1 MPETLDLKSSETL
14 TKEAY
19 LNPFPGLRP
28 FTLNE
33 SHLFFGRE
41 GQSEEVIN
49 HLASKKFVAVIGSS
63 GSGKS
68 SLIFCGLVPVLYG
81 GFINQAGSN
90 WKIIITRPGNRP
102 IANLSKSIVRAFYP
116 ESGKEQDI
124 QDNITSAL
132 LRRSSMGIA
141 EAIRAHSDI
150 SKESILLIADQFE
163 ELFRFKRSGK
173 DDLSFNE
180 AEAYVNL
187 LVQAVRQS
195 EVPIYMV
202 LTMRSDFIGDCSQFQ
217 ELTALINESNY
228 LIPRMSR
235 DDMKSA
241 VTGPVSVGGAK
252 IDPLLTQTLL
262 NEIGD
267 NPDQLPILQHS
278 LMRTWDYWKTLGDFD
293 RPLNLTD
300 YDSIGRMEKALS
312 EHANEAYDEL
322 DEEGKRICESLFKT
336 LTEKGADNRGIRH
349 PTRVEVIAEIAKT
362 TPDKV
367 IKVIDRFRAPGRS
380 FLAPS
385 FEIPLNAESVIDLSH
400 ESLMRIWNRLRT
412 WVEEE
417 SNAVQM
423 YQRLAEA
430 AAMYQTGKTG
440 LWRPPDLQLA
450 LSWRD
455 KQNPTLT
462 WAQRFN
468 PAFERTLVF
477 LETSDQEFKKE
488 EEHKIRLQKRQLRR
502 TRIFALVLG
511 SAAIIAL
518 GLTIYSQFQRAEA
531 IKQTNLATEQKQKAD
546 NNAREAQRQADIA
559 KASNELAQ
567 KEKLIAEAQTDTAK
581 QQKLY
586 ALAQQDSAL
595 RNMILAKKNEKIA
608 NQQSI
613 LALQNADSAK
623 RQSIRAENEKS
634 RATKLRMVSIAQ
646 SMSVKSLQI
655 ETDKDL
661 KGLTALQAYQFNR
674 SYNGPAHQADIYSG
688 LYAAFKAL
696 NRPGFNILEGHDGD
710 VKALTFVPNSSIV
723 YSTGTDGKLIKWD
736 LNDSSNRGQVLLQ
749 NPNLSNT
756 ALAISPDGKW
766 LACGTDGAG
775 IQLFNLA
782 YMGFNPTP
790 IVLIGHSGKIRSLI
804 FAPDNQTL
812 YSSGTNDNSIIK
824 WDISSQANKQTISN
838 AGRITKMDI
847 STDGST
853 IAAGTLDGEI
863 LIFYTTQDYFKK
875 VIRSDKSNPI
885 SCIAQSKNGKLLAT
899 GDKQGNISIWS
910 VDSGKLIATLRGHL
924 AKTIVSDV
932 QFSPDN
938 QLLGSVGTDGTVR
951 LWDLSD
957 FSNPPVVLKD
967 HQGYC
972 FSIAFSSDSHLFITG
987 SSESPRLIYRP
998 TSTEFMANSINDK
1011 LTRNMTKEEW
1021 KTYVASDIDYETTR
1035 KTTGSHKIGIK

>member
-1 MPETLDLKSSETL
+1 MPETIDLKPSGTL
-14 TKEAY
+14 SKQAY

-81 GFINQAGSN
+81 GFISNAGSN

-102 IANLSKSIVRAFYP
+102 IANLSQSIVKAFYP
-116 ESGKEQDI
+116 ESGEEQDI

-141 EAIRAHSDI
+141 EAIHAHADT
-150 SKESILLIADQFE
+150 SKESVLLIADQFE

-173 DDLSFNE
+173 GDLSFNE

-187 LVQAVRQS
+187 LVQAVRQT

-202 LTMRSDFIGDCSQFQ
+202 MTMRSDFIGDCSQFQ

-241 VTGPVSVGGAK
+241 VTGPVAVGGAK

-278 LMRTWDYWKTLGDFD
+278 LMRTWDYWRTLGDFE
-293 RPLNLTD
+293 RPLGLAD

-312 EHANEAYDEL
+312 EHANETYDEL
-322 DEEGKRICESLFKT
+322 DEEGKKICESLFKT

-362 TPDKV
+362 SPEKV

-385 FEIPLNAESVIDLSH
+385 SEIPLHAESVIDLSH

-417 SNAVQM
+417 STAVQM

-450 LSWRD
+450 MAWRD

-477 LETSDQEFKKE
+477 LDTSDQEFRKE

-511 SAAIIAL
+511 SAAIVAL

-531 IKQTNLATEQKQKAD
+531 IKQTNLAKEQKALAET
-546 NNAREAQRQADIA
+546 NAAEAQRQMNKA
-559 KASNELAQ
+559 KEANETAQ
-567 KEKLIAEAQTDTAK
+567 KERTIAELQADTAK
-581 QQKLY
+581 QQKQLADDNAFK
-586 ALAQQDSAL
+586 ALQ
-595 RNMILAKKNEKIA
+595 NMNLAKTNEKRA
-608 NQQSI
+608 NQQTE
-613 LALQNADSAK
+613 LAKANEDSAR
-623 RQSIRAENEKS
+623 RQSTLAENRKKEAS
-634 RATKLRMVSIAQ
+634 RLRMLSIAQ

-661 KGLTALQAYQFNR
+661 KGLTALQAYQFNK
-674 SYNGPAHQADIYSG
+674 SYNGPSHQADIYNG
-688 LYAAFKAL
+688 LYAAMKTL
-696 NRPGFNILEGHDGD
+696 NPPGFNILDGHEGD
-710 VKALTFVPNSSIV
+710 VQAVAFVPGSSLV
-723 YSTGTDGKLIKWD
+723 YSTGTDGKLIRWD
-736 LNDSSNRGQVLLQ
+736 LSDSIHTAQVLIQ
-749 NPNLSNT
+749 NPNISNT

-782 YMGFNPTP
+782 YMGINPTP
-790 IVLIGHSGKIRSLI
+790 KTLKGQTGKIRSLV

-812 YSSGTNDNSIIK
+812 YSTSDNTIIQWNVKSQTNTK
-824 WDISSQANKQTISN
+824 TITN
-838 AGRITKMDI
+838 AGRISKLDI
-847 STDGST
+847 SADGNAL
-853 IAAGTLDGEI
+853 AAGTLEGEV
-863 LIFYTTQDYFKK
+863 LVFYPSQDFYKK
-875 VIRSDKSNPI
+875 VVHSDKSNPV
-885 SCIAQSKNGKLLAT
+885 SCIAQSKNGKWIAT
-899 GDKQGNISIWS
+899 GDKQGNISLWS
-910 VDSGKLIATLRGHL
+910 VDSGKLITTLRGHL
-924 AKTIVSDV
+924 AKTIVEDV
-932 QFSPDN
+932 EFSPDN
-938 QLLGSVGTDGTVR
+938 QLLGSVGADGTIR

-967 HQGYC
+967 NQGFC
-972 FSIAFSSDSHLFITG
+972 LSIAFSSDSHMFITG
-987 SSESPRLIYRP
+987 SSDNPRLIFRP
-998 TSTEFMANSINDK
+998 TSTDFMANSINSK

-1021 KTYVASDIDYETTR
+1021 KTYVASDIDYEATR
-1035 KTTGSHKIGIK
+1035 KNIQSHIIGVK

>member
-1 MPETLDLKSSETL
+1 MPETLNLKPSNTL
-14 TKEAY
+14 SKQAY

-49 HLASKKFVAVIGSS
+49 HLALKKFVAVIGSS

-81 GFINQAGSN
+81 GFIDQAGSN

-102 IANLSKSIVRAFYP
+102 ISNLSKSIVKAFYP
-116 ESGKEQDI
+116 DSGVEQDI

-141 EAIRAHSDI
+141 EAIRAHSDT

-173 DDLSFNE
+173 DDLTFNE

-187 LVQAVRQS
+187 LVQAVRQT
-195 EVPIYMV
+195 EVPLYLVM
-202 LTMRSDFIGDCSQFQ
+202 TMRSDFIGDCSQFQ

-241 VTGPVSVGGAK
+241 VTGPVAVGGAK

-278 LMRTWDYWKTLGDFD
+278 LMRTWEYWRTLGDFD
-293 RPLNLTD
+293 RPLGLGD

-349 PTRVEVIAEIAKT
+349 PTRVEVIAEIAKSS
-362 TPDKV
+362 PEKV
-367 IKVIDRFRAPGRS
+367 IKVIDCFRAPGRS

-385 FEIPLNAESVIDLSH
+385 HEIPLNAESVIDLSH

-430 AAMYQTGKTG
+430 AAMYQSGKTG

-450 LSWRD
+450 LAWRE

-531 IKQTNLATEQKQKAD
+531 TKQTNIAKEQRKKAEENAAEATRQQKKAEEANATAQKERSIAEAQSDTAKYQKQKAVA
-546 NNAREAQRQADIA
+546 NAEVATQNMLLA
-559 KASNELAQ
+559 KSNEQ
-567 KEKLIAEAQTDTAK
+567 
-581 QQKLY
+581 
-586 ALAQQDSAL
+586 
-595 RNMILAKKNEKIA
+595 RA
-608 NQQSI
+608 NQQTE
-613 LALQNADSAK
+613 LAKANEDSAK
-623 RQSIRAENEKS
+623 RQTLIAENQRKLAL
-634 RATKLRMVSIAQ
+634 RLRMLSIAQ

-655 ETDKDL
+655 EADKEL
-661 KGLTALQAYQFNR
+661 KGLTALQAYQFNK
-674 SYNGPAHQADIYSG
+674 SFNGPMHQADIYGG
-688 LYAAFKAL
+688 LYAAMKSL
-696 NRPGFNILEGHDGD
+696 NQPGFNILNGHEGD
-710 VKALTFVPNSSIV
+710 VQALAFVPGSSLA
-723 YSTGTDGKLIKWD
+723 YSTGTDGKLILWD
-736 LNDSSNRGQVLLQ
+736 LSDTAHKARVLLE
-749 NPNLSNT
+749 NPNISNT
-756 ALAISPDGKW
+756 ALAVSPDGKW

-782 YMGFNPTP
+782 YMGINPTP
-790 IVLIGHSGKIRSLI
+790 KTLNGHSGKIRSLV
-804 FAPDNQTL
+804 FASDNQTL
-812 YSSGTNDNSIIK
+812 YSTGTDNTIII
-824 WDISSQANKQTISN
+824 WDVKSQTTRKTIPN
-838 AGRITKMDI
+838 AGRISKMDI
-847 STDGST
+847 SADGNA

-863 LIFYTTQDYFKK
+863 LVFYPSQDFYKK
-875 VIRSDKSNPI
+875 VLHTDKSNPV
-885 SCIAQSKNGKLLAT
+885 SCIAQSKNGKWIAT
-899 GDKQGNISIWS
+899 GDKQGNISLWS
-910 VDSGKLIATLRGHL
+910 VDSGRLIATLRGHL
-924 AKTIVSDV
+924 AKTIVEDL

-938 QLLGSVGTDGTVR
+938 ELLGSVGTDGTVR
-951 LWDLSD
+951 LWDPSD
-957 FSNPPVVLKD
+957 PSNPPVVLKD
-967 HQGYC
+967 NQGFC
-972 FSIAFSSDSHLFITG
+972 LSIAFSSDSHLFITG
-987 SSESPRLIYRP
+987 SSENPRLIFRP

-1011 LTRNMTKEEW
+1011 LTRNMSKEEW
-1021 KTYVASDIDYETTR
+1021 RTYVASDIDYEATH
-1035 KTTGSHKIGIK
+1035 KLSASHQIGIK

>member
-1 MPETLDLKSSETL
+1 MPETLDLKPSDTL
-14 TKEAY
+14 TNQAY

-81 GFINQAGSN
+81 GFISEAGSN

-116 ESGKEQDI
+116 DSGEEQDI

-141 EAIRAHSDI
+141 EAIRAHSDTT
-150 SKESILLIADQFE
+150 KESVLLIADQFE

-173 DDLSFNE
+173 DDLTFNE

-187 LVQAVRQS
+187 LVQSVRQS

-202 LTMRSDFIGDCSQFQ
+202 MTMRSDFIGDCSQFQ

-241 VTGPVSVGGAK
+241 VTGPVAVGGAN

-278 LMRTWDYWKTLGDFD
+278 LMRTWDYWRSLGDFD
-293 RPLNLTD
+293 RPLGLND
-300 YDSIGRMEKALS
+300 YDAIGRMEKALS

-349 PTRVEVIAEIAKT
+349 PTRVEVIAEIAKS
-362 TPDKV
+362 TPQKV

-450 LSWRD
+450 LAWRD

-477 LETSDQEFKKE
+477 LDTSDQEYKKE
-488 EEHKIRLQKRQLRR
+488 EEHKIRLQKRQLQR

-511 SAAIIAL
+511 SAAIVAL

-531 IKQTNLATEQKQKAD
+531 TKQTN
-546 NNAREAQRQADIA
+546 IA
-559 KASNELAQ
+559 KEQRKKAEDNAAEATRQQ
-567 KEKLIAEAQTDTAK
+567 KIAEEQSAKAIKEQSIAEAQSDTAK
-581 QQKLY
+581 QQRK
-586 ALAQQDSAL
+586 
-595 RNMILAKKNEKIA
+595 
-608 NQQSI
+608 
-613 LALQNADSAK
+613 LALINADSA
-623 RQSIRAENEKS
+623 S
-634 RATKLRMVSIAQ
+634 RAALRAMTNERIANEQKLIANANADSARRSSEIANTQRKNALRLRMLSIAQ

-655 ETDKDL
+655 EADKEL
-661 KGLTALQAYQFNR
+661 KGLTALQAFEFHKA
-674 SYNGPAHQADIYSG
+674 YNGAAHQADIYSG
-688 LYAAFKAL
+688 LYAAMKSL
-696 NRPGFNILEGHDGD
+696 NRSGFNILDGHEGD
-710 VKALTFVPNSSIV
+710 VLALAFVPGSSLV
-723 YSTGTDGKLIKWD
+723 YSTGTDGKLIRWD
-736 LNDSSNRGQVLLQ
+736 LSDTAHAAQVILQ
-749 NPNLSNT
+749 NPNISNT
-756 ALAISPDGKW
+756 ALAISPDGQW
-766 LACGTDGAG
+766 LACGTKGAG

-782 YMGFNPTP
+782 LMGINPTP
-790 IVLIGHSGKIRSLI
+790 KTLSGTSITIRSLI
-804 FAPDNQTL
+804 FSPDNQTL
-812 YSSGTNDNSIIK
+812 YSTGTDNAITQ
-824 WDISSQANKQTISN
+824 WDVKTQANKRTISN
-838 AGRITKMDI
+838 VGRISKMDI
-847 STDGST
+847 SSDGNS
-853 IAAGTLDGEI
+853 IVAGTLDGEI
-863 LIFYTTQDYFKK
+863 LVFYPSQDYYKK
-875 VIRSDKSNPI
+875 VIHVEKGSPVN
-885 SCIAQSKNGKLLAT
+885 CIAQSKNGKWIAS
-899 GDKQGNISIWS
+899 GDKQGNISLWS

-924 AKTIVSDV
+924 ARTTVEDL

-951 LWDLSD
+951 LWDPSD
-957 FSNPPVVLKD
+957 PSNPPVVLKD
-967 HQGYC
+967 NQGFC
-972 FSIAFSSDSHLFITG
+972 LSIAFSSDSHLFITG
-987 SSESPRLIYRP
+987 SSDNPRLIYRP
-998 TSTEFMANSINDK
+998 TSTEFMASSINDR
-1011 LTRNMTKEEW
+1011 LSRNMTKEEW
-1021 KTYVASDIDYETTR
+1021 RTYVATDIEYEATR
-1035 KTTGSHKIGIK
+1035 KNSTAHIIGVK